1 MGLSRSARESVDFLS
16 APLGV
21 RMGFARRSLFD
32 NPEMNDGDGCASGNG
47 DPGRRPWGGYQTLA
61 EAGGYKVKRIVV
73 APGQSLSLQYHH
85 QRSEHW
91 VVVRGHALVQV
102 GTQEFTTEPGQHRFI
117 PLGERHRL
125 TNIGA
130 SELVLIEVQ
139 CGAYLD
145 EDDIV
150 RLDDR
155 YGRA

>member
-1 MGLSRSARESVDFLS
+1 MSRI
-16 APLGV
+16 
-21 RMGFARRSLFD
+21 D
-32 NPEMNDGDGCASGNG
+32 NT
-47 DPGRRPWGGYQTLA
+47 RRPWGGFETLA
-61 EAGGYKVKRIVV
+61 EAGGYKVKRICV

-91 VVVRGHALVQV
+91 VVVRGQALVQV
-102 GTQEFTTEPGQHRFI
+102 GTQAYTTGPGQHRFI
-117 PLGERHRL
+117 PLGEQHRL

-130 SELVLIEVQ
+130 VDLVLIEVQ
-139 CGAYLD
+139 CGAYLG